1 MGMFFGSGPTA
12 SPTSIPPG
20 LPSLEDALE
29 GDRLET
35 YKNLFSKCGP
45 QQRAKDREQ
54 GTWEIFIRT
63 GLRIASVR
71 KLPHFCQR
79 LSKSPTLIATV
90 LLQAALSLALRTPFC
105 SASFA

>member
-29 GDRLET
+29 GDSLET
-35 YKNLFSKCGP
+35 YKNLFSKC
-45 QQRAKDREQ
+45 
-54 GTWEIFIRT
+54 
-63 GLRIASVR
+63 ASVR